1 MPREAM
7 QPLSLSG
14 TSNLPD
20 GRTITV
26 TLNNVNYPATVENGI
41 WSIQVPVSDVLNLA
55 NTLYTVTVS
64 GTDSVGNSG
73 SAEANLLVDTVLP
86 QVIINT
92 FAGDN
97 LVNNAEA
104 GVDQTLSGRVTGA
117 AAGDTVS
124 VTVGGKSYSA
134 TVGSDLTWS
143 VTIPSADLQAFGDGD
158 LTFTA
163 SVTNGHGNTGTGERD
178 ININAQLPG
187 LRVNTI
193 SGDDVINAIEQQ
205 HDLTVTGA
213 STHLAA
219 GTQIVVTIN
228 NVEYVTAVNASGNWQ
243 IGVPAADLKAW
254 TAGEVTVNVSA
265 KDAWNNTVSAE
276 HPIELDLNAVAV
288 TIDTVSSDDMLNATE
303 KGSDLTLSGQTQGV
317 EAGQTVVVKFA
328 DQTFTARVQQ
338 DGSGA

>member
-1 MPREAM
+1 VTDAAGNTGSATHGITLSGNPPEFTIDAISQDNVLNAQEAM
-7 QPLSLSG
+7 QPLSLTG

-20 GRTITV
+20 GSAITV
-26 TLNNVNYPATVENGI
+26 TLNNVSYQATVENGI
-41 WSIQVPVSDVLNLA
+41 WAVQVPVSDVLNLA
-55 NTLYTVTVS
+55 NTLYTVSVS

-124 VTVGGKSYSA
+124 VTVGGKSYTA

-143 VTIPSADLQAFGDGD
+143 VKIPSADLQAFGDGD

-205 HDLTVTGA
+205 QDLTVTGA

-243 IGVPAADLKAW
+243 IGVPAADLQAW
-254 TAGEVTVNVSA
+254 TAG
-265 KDAWNNTVSAE
+265 
-276 HPIELDLNAVAV
+276 
-288 TIDTVSSDDMLNATE
+288 
-303 KGSDLTLSGQTQGV
+303 G
-317 EAGQTVVVKFA
+317 
-328 DQTFTARVQQ
+328 
-338 DGSGA
+338 